1 MSSYLKT
8 AAQRNQGTT
17 VQTEQAREDQVVNNA
32 GGYVFSQDAWLKVR
46 SFLILGAEGGTYYVG
61 EKELTKQNTTNLQAC
76 LKENGPKLVQL
87 IREVSVNGL
96 APKQAATLFALAL
109 AAADGDLATR
119 AEVLKVRD
127 EVLRTGSQL
136 EEFTGYLLGLG
147 SKSSRFTRKLLGGW
161 YAKPIDDLAYQ
172 AVKYQTREGVSH
184 RDILRV
190 AHPKPVSAAHDHL
203 FKWVVDGSA
212 ATKPVPEKF
221 ANRVN
226 VKALKSSLQLPAIVQ
241 AFERAKAAT
250 TETEIVQ
257 LITEHNLPREC
268 IPTQLLNS
276 VAVWEALLAKMPLTA
291 LIRNLG
297 KMSSVGLLKPLS
309 AASKLVVEKLNDQ
322 DYLTKSRI
330 HPIGVLSALKTY
342 ASGHGVRGKLSWEP
356 VRQVVDSLDGAFY
369 KTFKNVEP
377 TNKNFLLALD
387 VSGSMGMGEVG
398 GVPEL
403 SPREASAAMALVTA
417 ATEPNYEIFGF
428 STSFVKLNITPKMR
442 LDQAVK
448 AINGLPFSG
457 TDCSLPVQYADQQ
470 GLDVDT
476 FIVYTDSET
485 YAGRIH
491 PFQALK
497 KYRAKTG
504 KFAKLIVVGM
514 VSNGFTIADPN
525 DRGSLDVV
533 GFDSSV
539 PEVIRSFSL
548 AE

>member
-8 AAQRNQGTT
+8 AANRNQGTT
-17 VQTEQAREDQVVNNA
+17 VQIEQAREDQVVNNA

-127 EVLRTGSQL
+127 EVLRTGSHL
-136 EEFTGYLLGLG
+136 EEFAGYLLSLG

-190 AHPKPVSAAHDHL
+190 AHPKPASAAHDHL

-226 VKALKSSLQLPAIVQ
+226 VKALKSSLQLPAIIQ

-250 TETEIVQ
+250 TESEIVQ
-257 LITEHNLPREC
+257 LIAEHNLPREC
-268 IPTQLLNS
+268 IPTQWLNS

-297 KMSSVGLLKPLS
+297 KMSSVGLLKPLT

-342 ASGHGVRGKLSWEP
+342 ESGHGVRGKLSWEP

-387 VSGSMGMGEVG
+387 VSGSMSMGDVG
-398 GVPEL
+398 GVPGL

-548 AE
+548 QD

>member
-8 AAQRNQGTT
+8 AANRNQSTT
-17 VQTEQAREDQVVNNA
+17 LQTEQAREDQVVNNA

-76 LKENGPKLVQL
+76 LKEDGPRLVQL

-96 APKQAATLFALAL
+96 ASKQSATLFSLAL
-109 AAADGDLATR
+109 AAADGNAATR
-119 AEVLKVRD
+119 TEVLKVRD
-127 EVLRTGSQL
+127 EILRTGSHL
-136 EEFTGYLLGLG
+136 EEFASYLLGLG
-147 SKSSRFTRKLLGGW
+147 SKSSRFTRRLLGGW
-161 YAKPIDDLAYQ
+161 YNKPIDDLAYQ
-172 AVKYQTREGVSH
+172 AVKYQSREGVSH

-190 AHPKPVSAAHDHL
+190 AHPRPASASHDHL

-212 ATKPVPEKF
+212 TTKPVPEKF
-221 ANRVN
+221 ANRIN
-226 VKALKSSLQLPAIVQ
+226 VKALKSVLQLPAIVQ

-250 TETEIVQ
+250 TDTEIVQ

-268 IPTQLLNS
+268 IPTQWLNS
-276 VAVWEALLAKMPLTA
+276 IPVWEALLAKMPLTA

-297 KMSSVGLLKPLS
+297 KMSSVGLLRPLNE
-309 AASKLVVEKLNDQ
+309 ASKLIVEKLNDQ
-322 DYLTKSRI
+322 EYLTKSRI

-342 ASGHGVRGKLSWEP
+342 ESGHGVRGKLSWEP
-356 VRQVVDSLDGAFY
+356 VKQVIDALDSAFY

-377 TNKNFLLALD
+377 TGKNFLLALD
-387 VSGSMGMGEVG
+387 VSGSMGEGDVG
-398 GVPEL
+398 GVPGL

-428 STSFVKLNITPKMR
+428 SNSFVRLNITPRMR
-442 LDQAVK
+442 LDQATKV
-448 AINGLPFSG
+448 ISNLPFDG
-457 TDCSLPVQYADQQ
+457 TDCSLPIQYADRQ
-470 GLDVDT
+470 GLNVDT
-476 FIVYTDSET
+476 FIVYTASET
-485 YAGRIH
+485 YTGRIH

-504 KFAKLIVVGM
+504 KFSKLIVVGM

-539 PEVIRSFSL
+539 PEVIRSFTL
-548 AE
+548 AQ

>member
-8 AAQRNQGTT
+8 AANRNQSTT
-17 VQTEQAREDQVVNNA
+17 LQTEQAREDQVVNNA

-76 LKENGPKLVQL
+76 LKEDGPRLVQL

-96 APKQAATLFALAL
+96 ASKQSATLFSLAL
-109 AAADGDLATR
+109 AAADGNAATR
-119 AEVLKVRD
+119 TEVLKVRD
-127 EVLRTGSQL
+127 EILRTGSHL
-136 EEFTGYLLGLG
+136 EEFASYLLGLG
-147 SKSSRFTRKLLGGW
+147 SKSSRFTRRLLGGW
-161 YAKPIDDLAYQ
+161 YNKPIDDLAYQ
-172 AVKYQTREGVSH
+172 AVKYQSREGVSH

-190 AHPKPVSAAHDHL
+190 AHPRPASASHDHL

-212 ATKPVPEKF
+212 TTKPVPEKF
-221 ANRVN
+221 ANRIN
-226 VKALKSSLQLPAIVQ
+226 VKALKSVLQLPAIVQ

-250 TETEIVQ
+250 TDTEIVQ

-268 IPTQLLNS
+268 IPTQWLNS
-276 VAVWEALLAKMPLTA
+276 IPVWEALLAKMPLTA

-297 KMSSVGLLKPLS
+297 KMSSVGLLRPLNE
-309 AASKLVVEKLNDQ
+309 ASKLIVEKLNDQ
-322 DYLTKSRI
+322 EYLTKSRI

-342 ASGHGVRGKLSWEP
+342 ESGHGVRGKLSWEP
-356 VRQVVDSLDGAFY
+356 VKQVIDALDSAFY

-377 TNKNFLLALD
+377 TGKNFLLALD
-387 VSGSMGMGEVG
+387 VSGSMGEGDVG
-398 GVPEL
+398 GVPGL

-428 STSFVKLNITPKMR
+428 SNSFVRLNITPRMR
-442 LDQAVK
+442 LDQATKV
-448 AINGLPFSG
+448 ISNLPFDG
-457 TDCSLPVQYADQQ
+457 TDCSLPIQYADRQ
-470 GLDVDT
+470 GLNVDT

-485 YAGRIH
+485 YTGRIH

-504 KFAKLIVVGM
+504 KFSKLIVVGM

-539 PEVIRSFSL
+539 PEVIRSFTL
-548 AE
+548 AQ